1 MSQEDKNYV
10 KFIEQCSNHYQVL
23 AVKNSAKS
31 DEIKTSFKFL
41 SRKIHPDKNIGM
53 FFKKILK

>member
-23 AVKNSAKS
+23 AVKKDAKT
-31 DEIKTSFKFL
+31 DEINTSFKFL

-53 FFKKILK
+53 FLKRF